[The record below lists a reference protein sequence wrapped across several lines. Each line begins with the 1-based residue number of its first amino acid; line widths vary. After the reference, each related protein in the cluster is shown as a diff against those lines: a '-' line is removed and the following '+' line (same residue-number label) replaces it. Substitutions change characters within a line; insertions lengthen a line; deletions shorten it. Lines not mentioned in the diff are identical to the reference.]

1 MCLANSWAIAMVKK
15 WKINGLLSDDGK
27 KTTKRHL
34 QLCLCGCVCALL
46 LFSWLLALRFSHCT
60 KHHTNRS
67 DIYLFAS
74 LYIYFCCGYLLF
86 VSDLSLKH
94 KCFFLIFCVECVCF
108 VASNLR
114 FFRRCQDLPIKTK
127 KFYLFCD
134 VPKYIIV
141 RLLWGEPSP

>member
-1 MCLANSWAIAMVKK
+1 MTERKQQNDICNF
-15 WKINGLLSDDGK
+15 
-27 KTTKRHL
+27 
-34 QLCLCGCVCALL
+34 VCAGVYVRCCCSHD
-46 LFSWLLALRFSHCT
+46 SWRCGFPIAQSTTQTEVTF
-60 KHHTNRS
+60 
-67 DIYLFAS
+67 ILFAS

-127 KFYLFCD
+127 KIYLFCD
-134 VPKYIIV
+134 VPKYIIF
-141 RLLWGEPSP
+141 LWSCFEENPHHKFCTYNPSLFVLCW